1 MSIYVRLRVEAVL
14 ETAKSGFAALLAS
27 FLRHARKTRQSRSEM
42 TVEVHSLMQDA
53 DDRNFLGRFSIND
66 EMGLVR
72 E

>member
-53 DDRNFLGRFSIND
+53 DDGNFLGRFSIND

>member
-14 ETAKSGFAALLAS
+14 ETAKSGIAALLAS
-27 FLRHARKTRQSRSEM
+27 FLRRARKTRQSRSEM

-53 DDRNFLGRFSIND
+53 DDGNLLGRFSIND